1 MPAINST
8 AAVYSR
14 GRVEFMVTLRAR
26 EAMGTGQEVL
36 GKVPGMNLPGA
47 GPARTLHS
55 LHCCRCSLA
64 GISAYS
70 RRLGR
75 FSSRVEHTG
84 PRSRGGGGGGA
95 RPSPLCSTQWDAYG
109 LLQSSSC
116 HPICTGCRWRAH
128 EPVCQDPA
136 SVRRGYAGW
145 PRGRRHQ
152 SGVAVSATAQEWWV

>member
-14 GRVEFMVTLRAR
+14 GRVEFMVTLCACG
-26 EAMGTGQEVL
+26 EMGTGQN
-36 GKVPGMNLPGA
+36 GFRQRA

-84 PRSRGGGGGGA
+84 PRSRSGGGGGA
-95 RPSPLCSTQWDAYG
+95 QPSPLCSTQWDAYG
-109 LLQSSSC
+109 LLQSSCC

-136 SVRRGYAGW
+136 SVRKGYAGW